1 MTRPCLAP
9 LPDITPITL
18 SIPEYACDSHAH
30 TFGPYDTYP
39 LSKERSYTPDA
50 QTGSDFV
57 AHLDQIGFERGV
69 LVTGSACGQDN
80 GSVLEALR
88 RYPARLRGVAVPDP
102 DVTEKELDNWS
113 ELGMRGVRIN
123 LFRRNGQA
131 VYKNGVGLDVIKKLA
146 PRLKARGW
154 HLQVWIHAPDIP
166 EMAPDLLKLGLP
178 LVVDHMGRMSTSLG
192 AEHAGIEALA
202 RMLADGKAWTKI
214 SGADRVTTTGFPF
227 HDVDPLAQKLIKA
240 NIDRIVWG
248 TDWPHINYFDP
259 ADMPD
264 DGHLVNL
271 LDRWLPDKKDLQKV
285 LVDNP
290 AILYG
295 WV

>member
-1 MTRPCLAP
+1 
-9 LPDITPITL
+9 
-18 SIPEYACDSHAH
+18 
-30 TFGPYDTYP
+30 
-39 LSKERSYTPDA
+39 
-50 QTGSDFV
+50 
-57 AHLDQIGFERGV
+57 
-69 LVTGSACGQDN
+69 
-80 GSVLEALR
+80 
-88 RYPARLRGVAVPDP
+88 
-102 DVTEKELDNWS
+102 
-113 ELGMRGVRIN
+113 
-123 LFRRNGQA
+123 
-131 VYKNGVGLDVIKKLA
+131 
-146 PRLKARGW
+146 
-154 HLQVWIHAPDIP
+154 
-166 EMAPDLLKLGLP
+166 MAPDLLKLGLP